1 MNKRRVLVLLSL
13 LLSIVGFYF
22 FIRFYQVFFWSNTKF
37 NNKYSFVFI
46 DRDDNPDSLLTK
58 VKPLLKSI
66 KDFTIAAE
74 KKGYFSKIRPGK
86 YKIKK
91 SMGNNTIVNV
101 LRSERLTTKVTF
113 NNQERLENL
122 AGRISEQ
129 IEADSIEL
137 LNAFKDEQFLKLNGF
152 SSTTALA
159 MYLPNTYNLFWDV
172 TVEDFRKRMLEYYNL
187 FWNEERIKKANAL
200 KLNPIQVYILAS
212 IVQKE
217 SLRSEEQK
225 KIAGVYINRLN
236 KNMKLQADPTVIYA
250 IKKKEDNFNKVIRR
264 VLYKDLKLNSP
275 YNTYRYSGLTPGPIC
290 MPNLSTI
297 EAVLNP
303 ESHDYLYFV
312 ASPTNPGYHLFSK
325 NLSEHNKNKRLYTR
339 WLNSKKLFR

>member
-1 MNKRRVLVLLSL
+1 MYKRRVIVLLSL
-13 LLSIVGFYF
+13 TLSIIGFYF

-46 DRDDNPDSLLTK
+46 DRDDNVDSLLTQL
-58 VKPLLKSI
+58 KPILKSL
-66 KDFTIAAE
+66 KDFTIVAE
-74 KKGYFSKIRPGK
+74 KKGYFFKIRPGK

-91 SMGNNTIVNV
+91 SMSNNTIVNI
-101 LRSERLTTKVTF
+101 LRSERLTTKVIF

-137 LNAFKDEQFLKLNGF
+137 LNAFKDEKFLKLNGF

-187 FWNEERIKKANAL
+187 FWNEERIQKANAL

-217 SLRSEEQK
+217 SLRPEEQN

-312 ASPTNPGYHLFSK
+312 ASPTNPGFHLFSK
-325 NLSEHNKNKRLYTR
+325 NLSEHNKNKRLYTK

>member
-91 SMGNNTIVNV
+91 SMGNNSIVNI
-101 LRSERLTTKVTF
+101 LRSERLTTRVTF

-137 LNAFKDEQFLKLNGF
+137 LNAFKDEYFLKLNGF
-152 SSTTALA
+152 SSTTALS

-217 SLRSEEQK
+217 SLRSEEQN

>member
-22 FIRFYQVFFWSNTKF
+22 LIRFYQVFFWSNTKF

-46 DRDDNPDSLLTK
+46 DRDDNVDSLLTK
-58 VKPLLKSI
+58 VKPLLKSL
-66 KDFTIAAE
+66 KDFTVAAE

-91 SMGNNTIVNV
+91 NMGNNNIVNI

-122 AGRISEQ
+122 AGRISQQ

-187 FWNEERIKKANAL
+187 FWNEERIQKANAL

-217 SLRSEEQK
+217 SLRSEEQN

>member
-1 MNKRRVLVLLSL
+1 M
-13 LLSIVGFYF
+13 
-22 FIRFYQVFFWSNTKF
+22 IRFYQVFFWSNTKF

-46 DRDDNPDSLLTK
+46 DRDDNVDSLLTK
-58 VKPLLKSI
+58 VKPLLKSL

-187 FWNEERIKKANAL
+187 FWNEERIQKANAL

-217 SLRSEEQK
+217 SLRSEEQN

>member
-1 MNKRRVLVLLSL
+1 MYKRRVIVLLSL
-13 LLSIVGFYF
+13 ILSIIGFYF
-22 FIRFYQVFFWSNTKF
+22 LIRFYQVFFWSNTKF

-46 DRDDNPDSLLTK
+46 DRDDNVDSLLTQL
-58 VKPLLKSI
+58 KPILKSL
-66 KDFTIAAE
+66 KDFKIAAE
-74 KKGYFSKIRPGK
+74 KKGYFLKIRPGK

-91 SMGNNTIVNV
+91 SMGNNTIVNI
-101 LRSERLTTKVTF
+101 LRSERLTTKVIF

-137 LNAFKDEQFLKLNGF
+137 LNAFKDEKFLKLNGF

-187 FWNEERIKKANAL
+187 FWNEERIQKANAL

-217 SLRSEEQK
+217 SLRPEEQN

-297 EAVLNP
+297 EAVLSP

-312 ASPTNPGYHLFSK
+312 ASPINPGFHLFSK
-325 NLSEHNKNKRLYTR
+325 NLSEHNKNKKLYTR

>member
-101 LRSERLTTKVTF
+101 LRSARLTTKVTF

-187 FWNEERIKKANAL
+187 FWNEERIQKANAL

-217 SLRSEEQK
+217 SLRSEEQN

>member
-1 MNKRRVLVLLSL
+1 MIKRRVLVLFSL
-13 LLSIVGFYF
+13 LLSIAGLYF
-22 FIRFYQVFFWSNTKF
+22 MIRFYKIFFWPNTKF

-46 DRDDNPDSLLTK
+46 DRDDNVDSLLTK
-58 VKPLLKSI
+58 VKPLLKSL

-217 SLRSEEQK
+217 SLRSEEQN

-236 KNMKLQADPTVIYA
+236 KNMKLQADPTVIFA
-250 IKKKEDNFNKVIRR
+250 IKKKEDDFNKVIRR

-275 YNTYRYSGLTPGPIC
+275 YNTYRYSGLIPGPIC

-339 WLNSKKLFR
+339 WLNSKNLFR

>member
-1 MNKRRVLVLLSL
+1 MYKRRVIVLLSL
-13 LLSIVGFYF
+13 ILSIIGFYF

-46 DRDDNPDSLLTK
+46 DRDDNVDSLITEL
-58 VKPLLKSI
+58 KPLLKSL
-66 KDFTIAAE
+66 KDFKIAAE
-74 KKGYFSKIRPGK
+74 KKGYFLKIQPGK

-91 SMGNNTIVNV
+91 SMGNNSIVNI
-101 LRSERLTTKVTF
+101 LRSERLTTEVTF

-129 IEADSIEL
+129 IEADSIDL
-137 LNAFKDEQFLKLNGF
+137 LNAFKDEKFLKLNGF

-187 FWNEERIKKANAL
+187 FWNEERIQKANAL

-217 SLRSEEQK
+217 SLRPQEQN

-275 YNTYRYSGLTPGPIC
+275 YNTYRYSGLTPGPIS

-297 EAVLNP
+297 DAVLNP
-303 ESHDYLYFV
+303 EIHDYLYFV
-312 ASPTNPGYHLFSK
+312 ASPTNPGFHLFSK

-339 WLNSKKLFR
+339 WLNNKKLFR